1 MLKGPPATIEMGGW
15 RYCKVLS
22 IGHTKVTCL
31 GHVKKRSLDLTRYTQ
46 ALVRRGLKTA
56 AVNPGLVLDTNVILG
71 RNFNFS
77 VP

>member
-1 MLKGPPATIEMGGW
+1 MLKGLPATIEMGGGW

-31 GHVKKRSLDLTRYTQ
+31 GACEEKKLGSYKVHLGSGQEGSQDC
-46 ALVRRGLKTA
+46 
-56 AVNPGLVLDTNVILG
+56 NCILDTNVILG
-71 RNFNFS
+71 KNFNFS